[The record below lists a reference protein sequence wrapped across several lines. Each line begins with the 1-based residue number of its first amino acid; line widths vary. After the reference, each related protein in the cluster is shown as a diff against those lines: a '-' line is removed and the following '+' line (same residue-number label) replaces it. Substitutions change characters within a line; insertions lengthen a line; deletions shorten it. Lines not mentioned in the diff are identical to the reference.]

1 MRVLILAGLAC
12 FFMACYNPDSRAFEA
27 DLLKIRHELEVMR
40 KEEPGKYRDF
50 RYALRH
56 IRSVNRKQANLTSL
70 FVAKAIAD
78 HVHEKRFR
86 YTSEE
91 HRLNFLS
98 VIMGIIR
105 VESGFN
111 PDAVSGK
118 DARGLMQVHWPTWKR
133 YFSSQE
139 DVHDIHRNLS
149 VGTAILTGYM
159 AASRNDLRAAL
170 FKYLG
175 AKDDGYAN
183 KVIAS
188 ALSFKKSVLL
198 QPIKDIPGTQRHSR

>member
-1 MRVLILAGLAC
+1 MIAGLVC
-12 FFMACYNPDSRAFEA
+12 FLMASYISDSEA
-27 DLLKIRHELEVMR
+27 YEANLTRIVHELQVMK
-40 KEEPGKYRDF
+40 KEEPGKFRDF

-56 IRSVNRKQANLTSL
+56 IRSVNKKQSKITSL

-91 HRLNFLS
+91 HRLNFFS

-111 PDAVSGK
+111 PDAVSSK
-118 DARGLMQVHWPTWKR
+118 NAHGLMQVHWPTWKR
-133 YFSSQE
+133 YFSSKE
-139 DVHDIHRNLS
+139 NAHNMNRNLS
-149 VGTAILTGYM
+149 VGTAILTDYM
-159 AASRNDLRAAL
+159 AASDNDLRNAL
-170 FKYLG
+170 YKYLG
-175 AKDDGYAN
+175 AKDDGYAS

-188 ALSFKKSVLL
+188 ALSFKKSVLF
-198 QPIKDIPGTQRHSR
+198 QPLESIPGTQ

>member
-1 MRVLILAGLAC
+1 MRVLIVAGLAC
-12 FFMACYNPDSRAFEA
+12 FLTACYIPASGAVEA
-27 DLLKIRHELEVMR
+27 DLSKVCNELNVMK
-40 KEEPGKYRDF
+40 KEEPEKYRDF

-56 IRSVNRKQANLTSL
+56 IRSVNRKQSNITSL
-70 FVAKAIAD
+70 LVAKAIAD

-91 HRLNFLS
+91 HRLNFFS

-139 DVHDIHRNLS
+139 DIHDIHRNLS

-170 FKYLG
+170 HKYLG

-198 QPIKDIPGTQRHSR
+198 QPIKDMPGTQ